1 MLTGHP
7 IVDEIGKINFE
18 GTVIPHNW
26 FNAIKFNS
34 GKPDVVAIVLLSEI
48 VYWYRPTI
56 VKDEMTGRIKEVR
69 KRFKAD
75 LLQRSYESFAEQF
88 GFTKRQVKDA
98 LKRLE
103 DAGLIVREFRD
114 IYASGR
120 VFANTLF
127 IRLNPQKVLEITF
140 GQGGMTLERQGCD
153 VETSG
158 VLRSNVRGVTLERQA
173 NTKTT
178 TENTTEIT
186 TNSLVVEELENEND
200 VDISELLETTDEEKQ
215 NGLKLK
221 QVSQFYQ
228 DLFGP
233 PSPYATDG
241 MIKWVDKLSPELVIE
256 ALKITYK
263 EGKKWGYTEGILNNW
278 LKDGITSLND
288 LENKEKK
295 KPAPRRRRQADVWD
309 AFNNYIN
316 SLGDE
321 EDE

>member
-1 MLTGHP
+1 MITGHP

-26 FNAIKFNS
+26 FNAIKFNN

-48 VYWYRPTI
+48 VYWYRPAI
-56 VKDEMTGRIKEVR
+56 IKDELTGRIKEIR

-103 DAGLIVREFRD
+103 DAGLIAKEFRN
-114 IYASGR
+114 IR
-120 VFANTLF
+120 VDGKVLANVLF

-140 GQGGMTLERQGCD
+140 GQGGVTLERQGYD

-158 VLRSNVRGVTLERQA
+158 VLRSNVRGYDVETSDKYRDY
-173 NTKTT
+173 NTET
-178 TENTTEIT
+178 TTEIT
-186 TNSLVVEELENEND
+186 TNSVVVEEPKNN
-200 VDISELLETTDEEKQ
+200 VDIFDLLEKMDEKTRNETEKVARFYHETFKKTPTTEITTGIIQWSDR
-215 NGLKLK
+215 
-221 QVSQFYQ
+221 
-228 DLFGP
+228 
-233 PSPYATDG
+233 
-241 MIKWVDKLSPELVIE
+241 LSPKLVLE
-256 ALKITYK
+256 ALKITHKKGK
-263 EGKKWGYTEGILNNW
+263 EWDYTEGILNNW
-278 LKDGITSLND
+278 LKDGVTSLND
-288 LENKEKK
+288 LEKQKEK
-295 KPAPRRRRQADVWD
+295 KPAPRRRSQADVWN

>member
-26 FNAIKFNS
+26 FNTIKFNS

-103 DAGLIVREFRD
+103 DAGLIAKEFRT
-114 IYASGR
+114 IR
-120 VFANTLF
+120 VDGKVLANVLF
-127 IRLNPQKVLEITF
+127 IRLNPQKVLEITY
-140 GQGGMTLERQGCD
+140 GQGGVTLERQGYD

-158 VLRSNVRGVTLERQA
+158 VLRSNVRGMTLERQA
-173 NTKTT
+173 NTETT
-178 TENTTEIT
+178 TKNTTEIT

-200 VDISELLETTDEEKQ
+200 VDIFDLLETMDEEKQ
-215 NGLKLK
+215 RGVE

-228 DLFGP
+228 NKFELSIP
-233 PSPYATDG
+233 TKTRES
-241 MIKWVDKLSPELVIE
+241 IIRWVDKLSPELVLE
-256 ALKITYK
+256 ALKITHK
-263 EGKKWGYTEGILNNW
+263 EGKKWNYTEGILNNW

-288 LENKEKK
+288 LEKQKEK

>member
-26 FNAIKFNS
+26 FNAIKFNN

-103 DAGLIVREFRD
+103 DAGLIAKEFRN
-114 IYASGR
+114 IR
-120 VFANTLF
+120 VDGKVLANVLF

-140 GQGGMTLERQGCD
+140 GQWGVTLERQGYD

-158 VLRSNVRGVTLERQA
+158 VLRSNVRGYDVETSDKYRDY
-173 NTKTT
+173 N
-178 TENTTEIT
+178 TEIT
-186 TNSLVVEELENEND
+186 TNSVVVEELEND
-200 VDISELLETTDEEKQ
+200 VDILDLLEKIDEKTRKEIEKIAR
-215 NGLKLK
+215 
-221 QVSQFYQ
+221 FYQ
-228 DLFGP
+228 EKFE
-233 PSPYATDG
+233 PSMPTKT
-241 MIKWVDKLSPELVIE
+241 MKNIIQWVDRLSPELVLE
-256 ALKITYK
+256 ALKIALK
-263 EGKKWGYTEGILNNW
+263 EGKKWNYAKGILNNW
-278 LKDGITSLND
+278 LKDGITSLTD
-288 LENKEKK
+288 LEKQKEKK
-295 KPAPRRRRQADVWD
+295 SAPRRRGQADVWN

>member
-26 FNAIKFNS
+26 FNAIKFNN

-48 VYWYRPTI
+48 VYWYRPAI
-56 VKDEMTGRIKEVR
+56 IKDELTGRIKEVR

-75 LLQRSYESFAEQF
+75 LLQRSYDSFAEQF

-114 IYASGR
+114 IYANGR

-127 IRLNPQKVLEITF
+127 IRLNPEKVLEITF

-173 NTKTT
+173 NTETT

-186 TNSLVVEELENEND
+186 TNSVVVEEPKNN
-200 VDISELLETTDEEKQ
+200 VDIFDLLEKMDEKTRVETEKVARFYHERFKKMPTTEITADIIQ
-215 NGLKLK
+215 W
-221 QVSQFYQ
+221 S
-228 DLFGP
+228 DR
-233 PSPYATDG
+233 
-241 MIKWVDKLSPELVIE
+241 LSPELVLE
-256 ALKITYK
+256 AIKITLK
-263 EGKKWGYTEGILNNW
+263 EGKEWNYAKGILNNW
-278 LKDGITSLND
+278 LKDGITSLTD
-288 LENKEKK
+288 LEKQKEK
-295 KPAPRRRRQADVWD
+295 KPAPRRRGQADVWN

>member
-56 VKDEMTGRIKEVR
+56 VKDEMTGRMKEVR

-103 DAGLIVREFRD
+103 DAGLIEKEFRN
-114 IYASGR
+114 IR
-120 VFANTLF
+120 VDGKVLANVLF

-140 GQGGMTLERQGCD
+140 GQGGVTLERQGCD
-153 VETSG
+153 VRTSG
-158 VLRSNVRGVTLERQA
+158 VLRSNVRGCDVRTSGKYRDY
-173 NTKTT
+173 NTET
-178 TENTTEIT
+178 TTEIT
-186 TNSLVVEELENEND
+186 TNSVV
-200 VDISELLETTDEEKQ
+200 VD
-215 NGLKLK
+215 KLAE
-221 QVSQFYQ
+221 VYQFYQ
-228 DLFGP
+228 NNFGVLP
-233 PSPYATDG
+233 PIIGEDIEYWCND
-241 MIKWVDKLSPELVIE
+241 LSPELVLE
-256 ALKITYK
+256 AMKRTLEQNKRNWK
-263 EGKKWGYTEGILNNW
+263 YTKGIL
-278 LKDGITSLND
+278 KDWEHKGVKTLD
-288 LENKEKK
+288 DVKALETEWKERKKEKPSTPSSPSYK
-295 KPAPRRRRQADVWD
+295 VLR
-309 AFNNYIN
+309 
-316 SLGDE
+316 
-321 EDE
+321 EDDFLF

>member
-26 FNAIKFNS
+26 FNAIKFNN

-48 VYWYRPTI
+48 VYWYRPAI
-56 VKDEMTGRIKEVR
+56 IKDELTGRIKEVR

-103 DAGLIVREFRD
+103 DAGLIAKEFRN
-114 IYASGR
+114 IR
-120 VFANTLF
+120 VDGKVLANVLF

-140 GQGGMTLERQGCD
+140 GQGGVTLERQGCD

-158 VLRSNVRGVTLERQA
+158 VLRSNVRGYDVRTSDKYRDY
-173 NTKTT
+173 NTET
-178 TENTTEIT
+178 TTEIT
-186 TNSLVVEELENEND
+186 TSLVEELE
-200 VDISELLETTDEEKQ
+200 
-215 NGLKLK
+215 
-221 QVSQFYQ
+221 QVYQFYQ
-228 DLFGP
+228 SHFGI
-233 PSPYATDG
+233 PSPYVMQSINQWAND
-241 MIKWVDKLSPELVIE
+241 LSPELVLE

-263 EGKKWGYTEGILNNW
+263 DGKTWKYTEGILRNW
-278 LKDGITSLND
+278 AKDGITSLND
-288 LENKEKK
+288 LEKQKEK
-295 KPAPRRRRQADVWD
+295 KPAPRRRGQADVWN

>member
-26 FNAIKFNS
+26 FNAIKFNN

-103 DAGLIVREFRD
+103 DAGLIAKEFRN
-114 IYASGR
+114 IR
-120 VFANTLF
+120 VDGKVLANVLF

-158 VLRSNVRGVTLERQA
+158 VLRSNVRGYDVETSDKYRDY
-173 NTKTT
+173 N
-178 TENTTEIT
+178 TEIT
-186 TNSLVVEELENEND
+186 TNSVVVDETEND
-200 VDISELLETTDEEKQ
+200 VDILDLLEKIDEKTRKEIEKIAR
-215 NGLKLK
+215 
-221 QVSQFYQ
+221 FYQ
-228 DLFGP
+228 EKFE
-233 PSPYATDG
+233 PSTPTKT
-241 MIKWVDKLSPELVIE
+241 MKSIIQWVDRLSPELVFE
-256 ALKITYK
+256 ALKIALK
-263 EGKKWGYTEGILNNW
+263 EGKKWNYAKGILNNW
-278 LKDGITSLND
+278 LKDGITSLTD
-288 LENKEKK
+288 LEKQKEKK
-295 KPAPRRRRQADVWD
+295 SAPRRRQADVWN

>member
-26 FNAIKFNS
+26 FNAIKFNN

-48 VYWYRPTI
+48 VYWYRPAI
-56 VKDEMTGRIKEVR
+56 IKDEMTGRIKEVR

-114 IYASGR
+114 IYANGR

-127 IRLNPQKVLEITF
+127 IRLNPKKVLEITF
-140 GQGGMTLERQGCD
+140 GQGGVTLERQGYD

-158 VLRSNVRGVTLERQA
+158 VLRSNVRGMTLERQA
-173 NTKTT
+173 NTETT
-178 TENTTEIT
+178 TEITTEIT
-186 TNSLVVEELENEND
+186 TNVVEKVE
-200 VDISELLETTDEEKQ
+200 
-215 NGLKLK
+215 
-221 QVSQFYQ
+221 QVYQFYQ
-228 DLFGP
+228 NHFGI
-233 PSPYATDG
+233 PSSYTMTSMNQWIND
-241 MIKWVDKLSPELVIE
+241 LSPELVLE

-263 EGKKWGYTEGILNNW
+263 DGKTWKYTEGILRNW
-278 LKDGITSLND
+278 AKDGITSLND
-288 LENKEKK
+288 LEKQKEKK
-295 KPAPRRRRQADVWD
+295 SAPRRRSQADVWN

-321 EDE
+321 GDE

>member
-26 FNAIKFNS
+26 FNAIKFNN

-48 VYWYRPTI
+48 VYWYRPAI
-56 VKDEMTGRIKEVR
+56 IKDELTGRIKEVR

-114 IYASGR
+114 IYANGR

-127 IRLNPQKVLEITF
+127 IRLNPEKVLEITF
-140 GQGGMTLERQGCD
+140 GQGGVTLERQGYD

-173 NTKTT
+173 NTETT
-178 TENTTEIT
+178 TEITTEIT
-186 TNSLVVEELENEND
+186 TNSVVVEEPKNN
-200 VDISELLETTDEEKQ
+200 VDIFDLLEKMDEKTRRETEKVARFYHEKFKKTPTTEITAGIIQWSDR
-215 NGLKLK
+215 
-221 QVSQFYQ
+221 
-228 DLFGP
+228 
-233 PSPYATDG
+233 
-241 MIKWVDKLSPELVIE
+241 LSPELVLE
-256 ALKITYK
+256 ALKITHKKGK
-263 EGKKWGYTEGILNNW
+263 EWDYTEGILNNW
-278 LKDGITSLND
+278 LKDGITSLTD
-288 LENKEKK
+288 LEKQKEKK
-295 KPAPRRRRQADVWD
+295 SAPRRRSQADVWN

-321 EDE
+321 GDE

>member
-26 FNAIKFNS
+26 FNVIKFDS

-48 VYWYRPTI
+48 VYWYRPAI
-56 VKDEMTGRIKEVR
+56 IKDELTGRIKEVR

-75 LLQRSYESFAEQF
+75 LLQRSYDSFAEQF

-114 IYASGR
+114 IYANGR

-127 IRLNPQKVLEITF
+127 IRLNPEKVLEITF
-140 GQGGMTLERQGCD
+140 GQGGVTLERQGCD

-173 NTKTT
+173 NTETT

-186 TNSLVVEELENEND
+186 TNSVVVEELENEND
-200 VDISELLETTDEEKQ
+200 VDIFELLEMMDEEKR
-215 NGLKLK
+215 NGVE
-221 QVSQFYQ
+221 QVSRFYQ
-228 DLFGP
+228 EKIQ
-233 PSPYATDG
+233 PSMPTET
-241 MIKWVDKLSPELVIE
+241 MKSIIQWVDRLSPELVLE
-256 ALKITYK
+256 ALKIALK
-263 EGKKWGYTEGILNNW
+263 EGKKWNYAKGILNNW

-288 LENKEKK
+288 LEKQKEKK
-295 KPAPRRRRQADVWD
+295 SAPRRRDKTVEAYRK
-309 AFNNYIN
+309 YIEQ
-316 SLGDE
+316 LKKEDE
-321 EDE
+321 E